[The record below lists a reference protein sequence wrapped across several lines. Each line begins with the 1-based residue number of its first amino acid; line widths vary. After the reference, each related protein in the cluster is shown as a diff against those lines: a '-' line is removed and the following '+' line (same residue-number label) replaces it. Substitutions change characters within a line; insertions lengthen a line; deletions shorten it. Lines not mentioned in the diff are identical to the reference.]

1 MAEEVLRVE
10 HISKRF
16 GGVVALN
23 DVSMSIG
30 KGETCCLVGE
40 NGSGKSTLIKIIS
53 GVHAPDQ
60 GDLFIHGHHYK
71 RFTPIEAIREGI
83 QVIYQDF
90 SIFPNLTVAE
100 NIAINQQ
107 LAGGKLIVNWKEIQ
121 QVARDGLAKIGINI
135 PLDAV
140 AERLSTADRQII
152 AIVKAVLADARLIIM
167 DEPTTALTQR
177 EIEALF
183 KIIADLKGRGISILF
198 VSHKLD
204 EVTKIADRTVILRN
218 GQKAMDQDAKALDT
232 KTLSFYMTGREIDTS
247 AIHADETDITAAPLL
262 EVQNLSLTRRYSD
275 ISFVLK
281 PGEILGITGL
291 LGSGR
296 TELALTLFGQL
307 PADSGKIF
315 VRGQEV
321 QIRNAADAVRQG
333 IAYLPEDRIRE
344 GLFMDHA
351 ISDNIVVSVID
362 RLSSRLSFM
371 NYGKKRTEGER
382 WLKQLEV
389 KTPSGMLPAR
399 SLSGGNQQRVVLA
412 KWLATN
418 PQILVLNGP
427 TVGVDV
433 GSKAE
438 IHDLIRTLA
447 KNGLGILLISDD
459 IPELMQ
465 TCNRILL
472 MRAGRIIEEF
482 QRQQINEEQLNDEL
496 IGASAQST

>member
-1 MAEEVLRVE
+1 
-10 HISKRF
+10 F
-16 GGVVALN
+16 GGVVAL
-23 DVSMSIG
+23 DHVSLSIA

-53 GVHAPDQ
+53 GVHTPDE
-60 GDLFIHGHHYK
+60 GDIFVNSNHYK
-71 RFTPIEAIREGI
+71 KLTPIEAIREGI

-107 LAGGKLIVNWKEIQ
+107 LAGGKVLVSWKEIQ
-121 QVARDGLAKIGINI
+121 QIARDGLARINTHI

-152 AIVKAVLADARLIIM
+152 AIVKAVLANARVLVM
-167 DEPTTALTQR
+167 DEPTTALTQK
-177 EIEALF
+177 EIESLF
-183 KIIADLKGRGISILF
+183 KIIADLKSRGISILF
-198 VSHKLD
+198 VSHKLN

-218 GQKAMDQDAKALDT
+218 GQKAMDQDAKELDV
-232 KTLSFYMTGREIDTS
+232 KAMGFYMTGREIDTS
-247 AIHADETDITAAPLL
+247 DIVFGEVDSAAAPLL
-262 EVQNLSLTRRYSD
+262 QVEKLNLKHSYFD
-275 ISFVLK
+275 ISFALR

-296 TELALTLFGQL
+296 TELALTLFGQM
-307 PADSGKIF
+307 PADSGKIT
-315 VRGQEV
+315 VRGKEV
-321 QIRNAADAVRQG
+321 QIRSAADAIRQG

-362 RLSSRLSFM
+362 RLSTKLNFIDYAR
-371 NYGKKRTEGER
+371 KRAEGER
-382 WLKQLEV
+382 WINQLEL
-389 KTPSGMLPAR
+389 KTPSGLLPAR
-399 SLSGGNQQRVVLA
+399 SLSGGNQQRLVLA
-412 KWLATN
+412 KWLATS
-418 PQILVLNGP
+418 PQILLLNGP

-438 IHDLIRTLA
+438 IHELIRSLA
-447 KNGLGILLISDD
+447 KKGLGILLISDD

-465 TCNRILL
+465 TCSRILL
-472 MRAGRIIEEF
+472 MRSGRIIEEF
-482 QRQQINEEQLNDEL
+482 RRQEINEAQLNYEL
-496 IGASAQST
+496 IGASAGPSN